1 MFPKRIGVILAAML
15 LIAFGFALGTAL
27 ITSNASRTPLEIQ
40 VAPSDAQAPITE
52 TERLF
57 AEIYNRVSPSV
68 VSINVRGRESST
80 LQVFTSSGTG
90 FVLDQNGYIVT
101 NNHVVDG
108 AAEIEVNFLDGTLTS
123 GEIVGLD
130 PDSDLAVLKVDMP
143 ADRLFPATIGDSD
156 QLFIG
161 QTVLAIGSPFN
172 QRWTMTSGI
181 VSALGRT
188 IQGLTQFTVGGVIQT
203 DTAINPGNSGGPLLN
218 LRGEVI
224 GVNSQIIS
232 QTRSNS
238 GIGFAVPS
246 NLVKRVA
253 NELVA
258 NGRVNYSYLG
268 ISSNSEGGITLRMI
282 EALGI
287 PNNMRGVVVETVT
300 EGGPAAQAGLRGAS
314 NPRSV
319 RGQRVNTS
327 VDIITAIDGQ
337 PVHDMSALV
346 SYLAGNTRPGQT
358 VNLTVWRNGQTI
370 NIPVVLGAR
379 P

>member
-1 MFPKRIGVILAAML
+1 M
-15 LIAFGFALGTAL
+15 
-27 ITSNASRTPLEIQ
+27 
-40 VAPSDAQAPITE
+40 
-52 TERLF
+52 
-57 AEIYNRVSPSV
+57 
-68 VSINVRGRESST
+68 
-80 LQVFTSSGTG
+80 
-90 FVLDQNGYIVT
+90 
-101 NNHVVDG
+101 
-108 AAEIEVNFLDGTLTS
+108 
-123 GEIVGLD
+123 GLD